1 MKTLKSL
8 APMLLILGLIAGT
21 AAAQSDG
28 MTHSGDMPMK
38 MREGA
43 SPSSADHAYME
54 AMTRMNAAMAATE
67 MTGDPTR
74 DFALM
79 MIPHHQS
86 AIDMA
91 RALLDE
97 PNVDSE
103 IKALAEAVVSSQSKE
118 IEQLRAWLD
127 RQP

>member
-1 MKTLKSL
+1 MKILKSI
-8 APMLLILGLIAGT
+8 APLLLILGLSAGT
-21 AAAQSDG
+21 AVPQSDG
-28 MTHSGDMPMK
+28 MTHAGGMPMK

-43 SPSSADHAYME
+43 SPSTADHAYME
-54 AMTRMNAAMAATE
+54 AMTRMNGAMAATE

-97 PNVDSE
+97 PNVDPE
-103 IKALAEAVVSSQSKE
+103 IKALAEGVVSSQSEE
-118 IEQLRAWLD
+118 IEQLRDCL
-127 RQP
+127 

>member
-1 MKTLKSL
+1 MKTPLTI
-8 APMLLILGLIAGT
+8 APMLLILGMLAGA
-21 AAAQSDG
+21 AAAQTDG
-28 MTHSGDMPMK
+28 MDHSGGMPMK
-38 MREGA
+38 MQEGA
-43 SPSSADHAYME
+43 SASPADQAYME
-54 AMTRMNAAMAATE
+54 AMARMNRAMAATE

-91 RALLDE
+91 QALLKE
-97 PNVDSE
+97 PNVDPE
-103 IKALAEAVVSSQSKE
+103 IRNLAEAVVSSQAKE
-118 IEQLRAWLD
+118 IEQLRAWLG